1 MVQTLQATDVT
12 LNDLIEKFDIQLVQ
26 DDRFFTEWQADFPD
40 LTNEEKQFLDRI
52 KAGYFNLINY
62 PPLLEKS
69 IQFAVVAPILFLAG
83 FYLPPYQIKT
93 EKSIEIAVEDE
104 DTIIRGQIDILL
116 LKERVWLLVI
126 ESKRAAFSIEAGL
139 AQLLTYLLSNP
150 NSTKPSYGLI
160 TSGGSFIFVKLV
172 QGKVPQYATSNEFNI
187 RNRGNQL
194 YDVFKILKHI
204 SQL

>member
-12 LNDLIEKFDIQLVQ
+12 LSDLIEKFDLQLVQ
-26 DDRFFTEWQADFPD
+26 DDRFFTEWQAVLSD
-40 LTNEEKQFLDRI
+40 LTNVEKQFLDRI
-52 KAGYFNLINY
+52 KDGYFNLINY
-62 PPLLEKS
+62 PPLLEKA

-93 EKSIEIAVEDE
+93 EKSIEIAVENE
-104 DTIIRGQIDILL
+104 DTIICGQIDILL

-139 AQLLTYLLSNP
+139 AQLLAYMLANP
-150 NSTKPSYGLI
+150 DSTGPSYGLI

-172 QGKVPQYATSNEFNI
+172 QAKPPQYATSNEFNI

-194 YDVFKILKHI
+194 YEVFKILKHI